1 MSNGWALLGE
11 ADKFISVSRSRITSI
26 DVGSIDSSAPA
37 PAVVVHGVGAPN
49 EVVRLMGLAP
59 GAREPTVFSGV
70 ITADGTATIEL
81 K

>member
-37 PAVVVHGVGAPN
+37 VVVHVVGAPN

>member
-11 ADKFISVSRSRITSI
+11 VDKFISVSRSRITSI
-26 DVGSIDSSAPA
+26 DVGNTDGT
-37 PAVVVHGVGAPN
+37 PAVVVHVVGAPN

-59 GAREPTVFSGV
+59 GAREPTVVSGV
-70 ITADGTATIEL
+70 VTADGTATIEL